1 MEEFKMKRIAIALLV
16 ICMATFAIAQEGFG
30 LKAFVAGG
38 FVEPGLLGTSALAY
52 YHNTQGHGFDVKLG
66 ARKPLADFFEM
77 PSYLP
82 ITAQVAL
89 GYQHNA
95 AKGLLSEALNAVTL
109 NIDALYNLNEVLPI
123 PYVGVNPFLGI
134 KYDAQM
140 YNSTLE
146 SYTAHLLGLQLGV
159 MACYDLSDLLLEG
172 LGVELVLAQTF
183 DFDVTGTFVDRGGNV
198 ATGVAYINLGVSYA
212 FEF

>member
-1 MEEFKMKRIAIALLV
+1 
-16 ICMATFAIAQEGFG
+16 
-30 LKAFVAGG
+30 
-38 FVEPGLLGTSALAY
+38 
-52 YHNTQGHGFDVKLG
+52 
-66 ARKPLADFFEM
+66 KPLADFFEM

-159 MACYDLSDLLLEG
+159 MACYDLSDLLVEG

-183 DFDVTGTFVDRGGNV
+183 DFDVSGTFVGRGGNV
-198 ATGVAYINLGVSYA
+198 ATGVAYVNLGVSYA